1 MRITVDAEVDLD
13 DHFPEVV
20 KLITAG
26 VKNGYFAN
34 EKLLSLK
41 QAFKVPDEPGL
52 KIENLVDKMKF
63 EYMCKIFDKYSLEQL
78 ETLLP
83 E

>member
-1 MRITVDAEVDLD
+1 MTIYVDAEVDLD

-26 VKNGYFAN
+26 VKNGHLHN
-34 EKLLSLK
+34 EKLLLLK
-41 QAFKVPDEPGL
+41 EALKEPGEPDL
-52 KIENLVDKMKF
+52 KIENLVHKMKF
-63 EYMCKIFDKYSLEQL
+63 EYMCKVFDKYSLKQL